1 MKDNSVKQKVT
12 KNIKFPLREGKALNS
27 ANNFSNIEIIVIAV
41 YLLDGHKKYVDM
53 EDIAMKVNEIAPGR
67 FAWRKY
73 PEQINLKKVEVR
85 LCDSRNIKNGGYVLG
100 TIKKGW
106 MLSEQGLQY
115 AKEHVKE
122 LRNTNLSR
130 VPMNKREMILRH
142 REKERMLASIAY
154 EKLVSND
161 NDDITPKEAEDFF
174 RVDDYVT
181 GAARREKLARIKNT
195 FSDDPELSQAIK
207 ILSEKVREL

>member
-1 MKDNSVKQKVT
+1 MIR
-12 KNIKFPLREGKALNS
+12 KNKEYIKSTLKKGGALND
-27 ANNFSNIEIIVIAV
+27 NNTFSNNEIIIMAV

-53 EDIAMKVNEIAPGR
+53 EDIAIKVNEIAPGR

-85 LCDSRNIKNGGYVLG
+85 LCESRNIEKGGYILG

-106 MLSEQGLQY
+106 MLSEKGLQY
-115 AKEHVKE
+115 AKEHINE
-122 LRNTNLSR
+122 LKNTNLSR
-130 VPMNKREMILRH
+130 VPMNKKEMILYH

-154 EKLVSND
+154 EKVISNESD
-161 NDDITPKEAEDFF
+161 YITPKEAEDFF

-181 GAARREKLARIKNT
+181 GAARREKLTRIINT
-195 FSDDPELSQAIK
+195 FGDDLELSQAIK
-207 ILSEKVREL
+207 ILSEKVRKL